1 MEEIFHCHSILDFG
15 YVSRSQ
21 IELHLGTEFDDP
33 AQSVVWFSEVTD
45 QPAPV
50 VHHHSLEPILFW
62 VGEQHY
68 LLENSAVDLDSLE
81 FDGVENVA
89 FAISFKQ
96 FFEVVQLELVVLDI
110 DEW

>member
-1 MEEIFHCHSILDFG
+1 M
-15 YVSRSQ
+15 
-21 IELHLGTEFDDP
+21 
-33 AQSVVWFSEVTD
+33 TD

-81 FDGVENVA
+81 FDRVENVA

-96 FFEVVQLELVVLDI
+96 FFEVVQLELIVLI
-110 DEW
+110 SMSGSFSWGGKPSVSRELSSCFRPYG